1 MKLDFSISAERNI
14 RYRFPKHLKIEA
26 MIDTIAVP
34 SRIGEITGTLPITF
48 KSNGTSLLDWRIK
61 GAAGGVGRVGTN
73 KLNYKPIAD
82 GELTNNVNPE
92 KYPDVFGYIYTYSG
106 SGSAG
111 AMNNNT
117 SIPNGTPV
125 GADYQRWYSITAP
138 YNDYWRRINDYR
150 TKEYRWCNWTGHL
163 EAGTYKLIAVCANP
177 YEYPLPQNN
186 PDPTMIDS
194 KGYYALIDENNN
206 VLAEVLWDEF
216 FDGSSAPKWT
226 RKETVFTVSQ
236 AVNVGV
242 LSKMYTI
249 RREANT
255 DVSWRFMIVPADT
268 PVSQFSVTLPITG
281 DPVISGVTCWEPY
294 KVTLPLTVSSG
305 ELSKTVII
313 DLGTEFLGENDFISF
328 ETTSELIPTFGSINT
343 LNVDSSIPP
352 SEVYIK
358 YTKLRR
364 LHQWIA
370 LRSNTWSEEKTK
382 TWEEIK
388 YGGIDT

>member
-1 MKLDFSISAERNI
+1 MLYERLKARKTGMADDLFTRLFTCKIAERE
-14 RYRFPKHLKIEA
+14 RTGALPLRF
-26 MIDTIAVP
+26 
-34 SRIGEITGTLPITF
+34 F
-48 KSNGTSLLDWRIK
+48 SNGTSLLDWRIK

-92 KYPDVFGYIYTYSG
+92 KYPDVFGYIYTNSG
-106 SGSAG
+106 GGSAG
-111 AMNNNT
+111 VMNNNT

-125 GADYQRWYSITAP
+125 GADHQRWYSITAP

-163 EAGTYKLIAVCANP
+163 EAGTYKLIAECANP
-177 YEYPLPQNN
+177 YEYPLPQDN
-186 PDPTMIDS
+186 PDPTMTDS
-194 KGYYALIDENNN
+194 KGYYALIDENDN

-216 FDGSSAPKWT
+216 FDGSSSAPKWT

-294 KVTLPLTVSSG
+294 KITLPLTVRCREQSTAVS
-305 ELSKTVII
+305 I
-313 DLGTEFLGENDFISF
+313 DLGDTFLGENDTVSF
-328 ETTSELIPTFGSINT
+328 TSSHTTVPTYNGTSIIT
-343 LNVDSSIPP
+343 ADTDIQP
-352 SEVYIK
+352 SEMYIK
-358 YTKLRR
+358 Y
-364 LHQWIA
+364 IGA
-370 LRSNTWSEEKTK
+370 
-382 TWEEIK
+382 
-388 YGGIDT
+388 